1 MRYIGELVSDGC
13 SILIFPEGLRT
24 ERGEINTFQPG
35 VGLLG
40 SKLRLLVV
48 PVRLEG
54 VDRVL
59 HHTWRWPRRGTVRVT
74 FGAPVSLR
82 GDNYVA
88 LARQVHDAVIALP
101 PAGS

>member
-1 MRYIGELVSDGC
+1 VTGGF

-40 SKLRLLVV
+40 SKLRLPVV
-48 PVRLEG
+48 PVRIEG
-54 VDRVL
+54 ADRVL

-74 FGAPVSLR
+74 FGAPLPLD
-82 GDNYVA
+82 GDDYAA
-88 LARQVHDAVIALP
+88 LAGRVQHAVVMLGHGA
-101 PAGS
+101 A